1 MLKGRRSRLIIVAI
15 VLVVAVAGYYGI
27 RATASTGGGALK
39 ASGTIEATSVNVSP
53 ELPGKVQDVLV
64 GEGQSVQPGQVLFRL
79 DGTLLQAQRDAA
91 TAGLQVA
98 QTAAQTAQ
106 AAYASAQ
113 AQYTAAQTAAR
124 AQGRSTRLADW
135 SGKTPSY
142 FDQPKWYFT
151 QDEQLAAAQTE
162 VLSAQAGVKSA
173 QDQLATVVADLKNAQ
188 FVSAEQRLSQA
199 RASYL
204 VALQVQAEGQAVGS
218 NLSPDQLDLGL
229 PSFFPGGYLVKVRV
243 SQRLPNN
250 ADLSNAAQDAYD
262 AANRELSAAQ
272 QAYHDLLPTQAA
284 QAVLE
289 ARAALAVAN
298 ERAQVAADRL
308 SALQTGD
315 YSPQVA
321 AATAGLAQAKS
332 AAQQAQ
338 DAVGQAQAN
347 VALLEAQLAKLEVR
361 SPLAGVVLTRNVEPG
376 EYVAPGAAALTLGQL
391 SALTI
396 TVYVPED
403 RYGQIHLGQGA
414 AVSVDS
420 FPEEQFTAQVTT
432 ISDQAEFTPRN
443 VQTVEG
449 RSSTV
454 YAIKLE
460 VSDPQGQLKPG
471 MPADVTFQP

>member
-1 MLKGRRSRLIIVAI
+1 MKNRRIPLIIVV
-15 VLVVAVAGYYGI
+15 VLVLLVAGYYGL
-27 RATASTGGGALK
+27 RSMNPSSTSSALK

-53 ELPGKVQDVLV
+53 ELAGKVQEVLV
-64 GEGQSVQPGQVLFRL
+64 REGQSVQAGQVLFRL
-79 DGTLLQAQRDAA
+79 DGTLLQAQRQVAA
-91 TAGLQVA
+91 ASLSVA

-106 AAYASAQ
+106 AAYQSAQ
-113 AQYTAAQTAAR
+113 AQYTQALNAAR
-124 AQGRSTRLADW
+124 QQARPTRLSDW

-151 QDEQLAAAQTE
+151 QDEQIAAAQSE
-162 VLSAQAGVKSA
+162 LQAAQAGVTTAENHLS
-173 QDQLATVVADLKNAQ
+173 TVVSDLKNAQ
-188 FVSAEQRLSQA
+188 FVSAEQRLSNA

-218 NLSPDQLDLGL
+218 GLSPDQLDLGI
-229 PSFFPGGYLVKVRV
+229 PGFAPFGYLAKVHV
-243 SQRLPNN
+243 SQTLPNN

-262 AANRELSAAQ
+262 AANQELTDAQ
-272 QAYHDLLPTQAA
+272 NAYNQLLSTQAA

-289 ARAALAVAN
+289 ARAELAVAN
-298 ERAQVAADRL
+298 ERAQVAQDRL
-308 SALQTGD
+308 TGLQTGT

-321 AATAGLAQAKS
+321 AAAAGLSQAKN

-338 DAVGQAQAN
+338 EAVGQAQAQLN
-347 VALLEAQLAKLEVR
+347 LLDAQIAKLEVKA
-361 SPLAGVVLTRNVEPG
+361 PLTGVVLTRNIEPG
-376 EYVAPGAAALTLGQL
+376 EYVAPGAAALTVGQL
-391 SALTI
+391 SELTI

-414 AVSVDS
+414 SVGVDS
-420 FPEEQFTAQVTT
+420 FPEESFSAKVTY

-454 YAIKLE
+454 YAIKLT
-460 VSDPQGQLKPG
+460 VTDPKNQLKPG
-471 MPADVTFQP
+471 MPADVTFAQ